1 MQYPS
6 HSFST
11 HQTAQSLSLP
21 PRAIVLS
28 GTLGSG
34 KTTLLNHLLT
44 TQTKSATPGSF
55 VVIENDIGATNTD
68 TARLKTDPT
77 NVLAITAGCIC
88 CNDLHSLRAA
98 VSQLREQPEIKT
110 LFIETTGIAKPSAV
124 KELLHKLSIPT
135 LVIVT
140 VDVKHFDTNQILGRT
155 TDTIPHADILALTWT
170 HNSHGDRDNDAL
182 TKAMDTIE
190 RLNPSARTV
199 EIAPDGTPLAPMDL
213 NTASVGRSFSLP
225 TPRSF
230 SLLPSLTSLFAPAHS
245 HDHHTHH
252 HHEFTITLP
261 LPIGMSP
268 DDVIAAVQA
277 AGPIGLLRAKGRVG
291 RFDIDCTVGDWKI
304 SEGNV
309 KDGRNFI
316 TLIGTKPLS
325 ADYFPA
331 LASTHSGEDISIDMT
346 DPLVR
351 ERAIGLVTDLL
362 SLIPK
367 DVVQGDRLITET
379 EAGEAW
385 RYVSLPGF
393 PAELKERFL
402 RSLCDFYLKQ
412 SEALRYD
419 TFAAHPTLPYYQ
431 REVGYNLSW
440 FLIDCGDLVAKWGL
454 ESEIKGLKPVTL
466 YFTGLQSARDARHIG
481 TFSQSDEPY
490 LRQRLEMLRAEGGDR
505 SLATQALANCAR
517 LCLDKS
523 WNQAVRVL
531 RESE

>member
-6 HSFST
+6 LSFST

-170 HNSHGDRDNDAL
+170 HNSQGHRDNDAL

-190 RLNPSARTV
+190 RLLEAKGILNRA
-199 EIAPDGTPLAPMDL
+199 EIEAY
-213 NTASVGRSFSLP
+213 
-225 TPRSF
+225 
-230 SLLPSLTSLFAPAHS
+230 
-245 HDHHTHH
+245 
-252 HHEFTITLP
+252 E
-261 LPIGMSP
+261 P
-268 DDVIAAVQA
+268 DDKAAEERQLWHARYA
-277 AGPIGLLRAKGRVG
+277 ARILRIIQQEV
-291 RFDIDCTVGDWKI
+291 D
-304 SEGNV
+304 
-309 KDGRNFI
+309 
-316 TLIGTKPLS
+316 
-325 ADYFPA
+325 
-331 LASTHSGEDISIDMT
+331 
-346 DPLVR
+346 
-351 ERAIGLVTDLL
+351 AI
-362 SLIPK
+362 
-367 DVVQGDRLITET
+367 
-379 EAGEAW
+379 
-385 RYVSLPGF
+385 
-393 PAELKERFL
+393 
-402 RSLCDFYLKQ
+402 
-412 SEALRYD
+412 
-419 TFAAHPTLPYYQ
+419 AHPENNTPMH
-431 REVGYNLSW
+431 R
-440 FLIDCGDLVAKWGL
+440 IAD
-454 ESEIKGLKPVTL
+454 EIN
-466 YFTGLQSARDARHIG
+466 
-481 TFSQSDEPY
+481 
-490 LRQRLEMLRAEGGDR
+490 EM
-505 SLATQALANCAR
+505 
-517 LCLDKS
+517 
-523 WNQAVRVL
+523 
-531 RESE
+531 